1 MLSGNSRKKRNDLL
15 AILKELKRRNVFKVA
30 IAYAVSTWILLQL
43 TDVLTQIL
51 GLPEWAPKLIL
62 LMLVVGFVP
71 ALILAWAFE
80 LTPGGIKLEKDVKR
94 TESITPRTGRKL
106 DYVIIVSLGLS
117 LGYFIWESRFEQKT
131 AEIELAKSA
140 PPIEEPVVEVIEP
153 EIDLSA
159 LNIDKNSIAVLP
171 FANRSAD
178 AEDIYFTDGIH
189 DDLLTQLSRIDA
201 FSVIS
206 RTSVMEYRDTTK
218 NLRQIAQELS
228 VANVMEGSVQRAG
241 DRVRINVQLIDAYT
255 DEHLWAEIYDRELT
269 TNNLFD
275 IQSEIAKAI
284 AGALK
289 ATLTDSELADVA
301 DVPTDNVAAYDLY
314 LQARRFAQNETMAD
328 YKTAIDLFKESL
340 AIDPDFKFAWIGLAR
355 AHMTNYW
362 VYGGDL
368 ANRELAHEAMERAR
382 SIDADFAELYMAE
395 GFYWYWGFLDYERAL
410 YKLDKAIEMMPGNDE
425 AYMWRGWVSRRAGLW
440 EQAVESMQQALKLNP
455 RVHFNWHE
463 YAQTL
468 MYLHR
473 YEEAN
478 DAIKQARVIDPDS
491 FWGRSTKALIAI
503 QEKGD
508 TQTAQQLMIGARY
521 GSDYDFFESY
531 MLVNMLARRFEEA
544 LTAARDIPNDLE
556 IRRGLITLREDWAAQ
571 ILHFMNKPGEAKQA
585 AGAALFRLKG
595 LRTELGEDYRIDL
608 AEARIRALQGAGTEE
623 VRTLV
628 QKSVSSAPA
637 DSVSEFQ
644 RKLYH
649 AQIFGMAGMAPE
661 AAEILEALL
670 QPPSNVSVYRIDL
683 DPAFDEIR
691 DDPDFVAMMERNR

>member
-1 MLSGNSRKKRNDLL
+1 MSL
-15 AILKELKRRNVFKVA
+15 IKELKRRNVIKVA
-30 IAYAVSTWILLQL
+30 IAYAVSVWILLQL

-71 ALILAWAFE
+71 ALIIAWAFE
-80 LTPGGIKLEKDVKR
+80 LTPDGIKLERDVSR
-94 TESITPRTGRKL
+94 EESITPKTGRKL

-131 AEIELAKSA
+131 AEVEAAKNA
-140 PPIEEPVVEVIEP
+140 VVIEEPVVEVVEP
-153 EIDLSA
+153 VIDLST
-159 LNIDKNSIAVLP
+159 LDIDKNSIAVLP

-218 NLRQIAQELS
+218 NLRQIAKELS

-255 DEHLWAEIYDRELT
+255 DEHMWAEIYDRELT
-269 TNNLFD
+269 TGNLFD

-284 AGALK
+284 AQALK
-289 ATLTDSELADVA
+289 ATLTDTELANVA
-301 DVPTDNVAAYDLY
+301 DVPTDNVAAYDLS
-314 LQARRFAQNETMAD
+314 LQARRFAQNETLSD
-328 YKTAIDLFKESL
+328 YKTAIDLYKESL
-340 AIDPDFKFAWIGLAR
+340 ALDPEYKFAWIGLAR

-362 VYGGDL
+362 VYGGDP
-368 ANRELAHEAMERAR
+368 ANRELALEAIERAR

-440 EQAVESMQQALKLNP
+440 EQAVQSMQQALKLNP

-478 DAIKQARVIDPDS
+478 SAVKQARVVDPDS
-491 FWGRSTKALIAI
+491 FWGRTTHALIAI
-503 QEKGD
+503 QERGD
-508 TQTAQQLMIGARY
+508 TQTALQLIIGVRH
-521 GSDYDFFESY
+521 GGDYDFFNAY
-531 MLVNMLARRFEEA
+531 MVVNMLSQRFDEA
-544 LTAARDIPNDLE
+544 LEASRDIPNDLE
-556 IRRGLITLREDWAAQ
+556 IRRGTITLREDWAAQ
-571 ILHFMNKPGEAKQA
+571 ILHYMNKPAEANQA
-585 AGAALFRLKG
+585 AGAALFRLRG
-595 LRTELGEDYRIDL
+595 LRTEMGEDYRIDL
-608 AEARIRALQGAGTEE
+608 AEARIRALQGADAEE
-623 VRTLV
+623 VRALV
-628 QKSVSSAPA
+628 HKSMSSAPA
-637 DSVSEFQ
+637 DSIAEFQ
-644 RKLYH
+644 FKLVH
-649 AQIFGMAGMAPE
+649 AQIYGIAGMAHE
-661 AAEILEALL
+661 AAELLESLL
-670 QPPSNVSVYRIDL
+670 QPPSNVSVFRIDL
-683 DPAFDEIR
+683 DPAFNDIR
-691 DDPDFVAMMERNR
+691 DDPAFMAMMMRNR